1 MANEQNL
8 RPCEYQLSREEAKK
22 GGINS
27 GKARRE
33 KADLRR
39 QMQIWLESDVTT
51 DKHGNPMSGAQ
62 LMAAIAA
69 KEAAKG
75 NAKFWELIRDTAGYK
90 PVDKV
95 MVADVDPAVID
106 DIERIVN
113 ETEGADGNS
122 ENEAADQ

>member
-1 MANEQNL
+1 MAGEENLIPQSERTKEEQ
-8 RPCEYQLSREEAKK
+8 REIARQ
-22 GGINS
+22 GGIAS

-39 QMQIWLESDVTT
+39 QMQLWLEFDVTT

-69 KEAAKG
+69 REAAKG

-95 MVADVDPAVID
+95 MIADVDQSVID
-106 DIERIVN
+106 EIDRIVEEVEAEDGTQN
-113 ETEGADGNS
+113 ET
-122 ENEAADQ
+122 